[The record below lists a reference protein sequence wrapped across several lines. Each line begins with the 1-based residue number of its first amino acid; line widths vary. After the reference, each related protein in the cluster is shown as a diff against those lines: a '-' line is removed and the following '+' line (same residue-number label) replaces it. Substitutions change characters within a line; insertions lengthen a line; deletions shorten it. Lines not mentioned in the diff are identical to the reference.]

1 MIWREYLVKET
12 TVPETGRSPGRV
24 ESGERLPD
32 AEVPGERMKP
42 VRRFLWCLVLC
53 LSCLAGCGEG
63 PSSGGGGGEAAP
75 PGEPAFGDLLI
86 EGSIGDA
93 SNLIPLLSTDSTS
106 HGISTL
112 VFNGL
117 VKYDRDL
124 NMTGD
129 LAESWDVSKDGLE
142 ITFHLRKNVR
152 WHDGEPFTS
161 ADVLYTY
168 RVTVDPSTPTAYSG
182 DFMAV
187 KKAEAPD
194 PYTFRASYDKP
205 FAPALASWGTAI
217 LPRHLLEGRDITKSP
232 LARHPV
238 GTGPFRFRE
247 WVTGEKI
254 VLDCN
259 PDYFEGRPY
268 LDGYI
273 LRVIPDLST
282 MFLELR
288 AEGIDWMNLTPLQ
301 YRRQTDNAL
310 FRKKYR
316 KYRYPAFAYTYL
328 GYNLKSPLFRDRR
341 VRQAISHAVNKE
353 EIIEGVLLGLGQE
366 ATGPFKPGSWAY
378 NPRVKRYPFDP
389 ARSKALLA
397 EAGWR
402 DTDGDGIVERDG
414 KPFAFEIITN
424 QGNEVRAKCAE
435 IIQRRLS
442 DVGIA
447 VKIRVIEWAAF
458 INDFIN
464 KGRFDATLLGWTITL
479 EPDPYDVWHSSK
491 TKPGELNFISYVNP
505 EVDELLE
512 KGRETFNREER
523 KRCYDRFQEILA
535 EDQPYT
541 FLFVPDALPIISGR
555 VRGIDPAPAG
565 IGYNF
570 IRWYVPSGE
579 QRYVLKP

>member
-1 MIWREYLVKET
+1 MK
-12 TVPETGRSPGRV
+12 TVC
-24 ESGERLPD
+24 
-32 AEVPGERMKP
+32 
-42 VRRFLWCLVLC
+42 RFFLCLVLGLFC
-53 LSCLAGCGEG
+53 LSGCGG
-63 PSSGGGGGEAAP
+63 GTPSGGGGEGKKLSE
-75 PGEPAFGDLLI
+75 EPAFGDLLI

-93 SNLIPLLSTDSTS
+93 SNLIPLLSSDATS
-106 HGISTL
+106 HGVAGL

-117 VKYDRDL
+117 VKYDRNL
-124 NMTGD
+124 NLTGD
-129 LAESWDVSKDGLE
+129 LAESWDISRDGLE
-142 ITFHLRKNVR
+142 ITFHLRKNIR
-152 WHDGEPFTS
+152 WHDGAPFTS

-168 RVTVDPSTPTAYSG
+168 RVTVDPSTPTAYAG
-182 DFMAV
+182 DFLNV
-187 KKAEAPD
+187 KTAEAPD
-194 PYTFRASYDKP
+194 PYTFRVTYGKP
-205 FAPALASWGTAI
+205 FAPALASWGAAI
-217 LPRHLLEGRDITKSP
+217 LPRHLLEGKDITKSP
-232 LARHPV
+232 LGRHPV
-238 GTGPFRFRE
+238 GTGPFRFHE

-254 VLDCN
+254 VLDYN

-273 LRVIPDLST
+273 LRIIPDLST

-288 AEGIDWMNLTPLQ
+288 AEGIDEMNLTPLQ

-310 FRKKYR
+310 FRKKYN
-316 KYRYPAFAYTYL
+316 KYRYSSFSYTYL
-328 GYNLKSPLFRDRR
+328 GYNLKNPLFRDRR
-341 VRQAISHAVNKE
+341 VRQAISYAVNKD

-389 ARSKALLA
+389 ERSKALLA

-402 DTDGDGIVERDG
+402 DTDGDGKIDREG
-414 KPFAFEIITN
+414 KPFVFEILTN

-442 DVGIA
+442 AVGME
-447 VKIRVIEWAAF
+447 VKIRVVEWAAF

-464 KGRFDATLLGWTITL
+464 KGRFDATLLGWTVTL
-479 EPDPYDVWHSSK
+479 DPDPYDVWHSSK

-512 KGRETFNREER
+512 KGRGTFNQEER

-541 FLFVPDALPIISGR
+541 FLFVPDALPAISSR
-555 VRGIDPAPAG
+555 IRGIDPAPIG
-565 IGYNF
+565 IGYNI
-570 IRWYVPSGE
+570 IRWYVPAGE
-579 QRYVLKP
+579 QRYVLRP